1 MKFGLTPQQLE
12 WVTNNVVVPIE
23 RLGGVVWI
31 FGSRARGDHREH
43 SDLDLMVEGA
53 GDYSREISRIREVA
67 EESELPYI
75 VDLVQLKDFA
85 ESYRSGYEREKIRF
99 SNRESKDT

>member
-1 MKFGLTPQQLE
+1 MKFGLTIQQLE
-12 WVTNNVVVPIE
+12 WVMNHVVVPIE
-23 RLGGVVWI
+23 RMGGTVWI

-67 EESELPYI
+67 EESEFPYI

-85 ESYRSGYEREKIRF
+85 ESYRSGYEREKIRL
-99 SNRESKDT
+99 SGGDRKGL